1 MSNQDQQPP
10 WGKKHKPQ
18 TPEEIVAQ
26 LINKLQDFFSDKKK
40 PPSPED
46 GQEPPSSPTSPFA
59 NLGKLLTII
68 FIIIALQGVYSSF
81 FKITPSEVGVVLRLG
96 KYSRTTPPGLH
107 FKIPYIEKLY
117 KVDVENIRKEEF
129 GFRNR
134 VSGQQTASDSR
145 AFANESL
152 MLTADKNVINVAWI
166 VQYRVA
172 DPYAFLF
179 EVANVRQ
186 AIRDNSESV
195 TRRIVGNM
203 DFDYVLSNRELLAAS
218 VKQELQ
224 EQLNK
229 LFAKGVSGVN
239 IGTVQFQDINPPD
252 QVKPAFNE
260 VNEADQDMKRLVNEA
275 QETYN
280 RVIPK
285 ASGDAKKIIEE
296 AYGYQA
302 ERINNAKG
310 ETQRFADIL
319 KEYKNAPEVTRKRMY
334 LETMKEILPTV
345 ESVYVID
352 KDQQSP
358 IPLLNI
364 TSASGLSLTQPKKT
378 DTTERK

>member
-1 MSNQDQQPP
+1 MSNQNQQPP
-10 WGKKHKPQ
+10 WGKKNKPQ

-40 PPSPED
+40 PPPAGDNQESPR
-46 GQEPPSSPTSPFA
+46 PPFSPFA
-59 NLGKLLTII
+59 NIGKLLTII
-68 FIIIALQGVYSSF
+68 LIIIVLQGVYSSF

-96 KYSRTTPPGLH
+96 KYSRTVPSGLH
-107 FKIPYIEKLY
+107 FKIPYIDKLY
-117 KVDVENIRKEEF
+117 KVDVENIRTEEF

-134 VSGQQTASDSR
+134 ASGQQATFDR
-145 AFANESL
+145 REHDNESL

-179 EVANVRQ
+179 KVANVRQ

-218 VKQELQ
+218 VTRELQ

-229 LFAKGVSGVN
+229 LFPKGTSGIS

-260 VNEADQDMKRLVNEA
+260 VNEADQDMERLVNEA

-285 ASGDAKKIIEE
+285 AHGDAKKMIEE

-302 ERINNAKG
+302 QRVNNAKG
-310 ETQRFADIL
+310 ETQRFNDIL

-334 LETMKEILPTV
+334 LETMRDILPTV

-364 TSASGLSLTQPKKT
+364 TSPGGLSVTQPQQ
-378 DTTERK
+378 TESTQRK